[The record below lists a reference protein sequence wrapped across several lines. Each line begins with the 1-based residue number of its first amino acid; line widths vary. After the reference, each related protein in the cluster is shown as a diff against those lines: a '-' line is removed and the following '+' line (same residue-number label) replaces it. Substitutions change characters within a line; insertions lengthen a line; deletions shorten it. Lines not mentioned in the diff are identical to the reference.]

1 MSKANSG
8 ISRAEKR
15 KKLVVRIIAS
25 VLAFLMIA
33 GMAYTTIFYLVT
45 AVSAESDIETSMIET
60 SSLKDSGDVLIRVGL
75 MYESNLTTGF
85 QTTTDEGFILGIQ
98 EPDGRC
104 EFEEIWELHETKIS
118 CTADEN
124 LSKTYMTYLIA
135 EDEDETV
142 IGGYHIQVDADHLDR
157 DEVEDLISDT
167 RRKVNRLGLY
177 IIPSYI
183 YTGYALRIGAFATYE
198 EAEDYLED
206 VEDIYDDEIVSI
218 VSPARSCVSVL
229 CPDTD
234 EILFEYD
241 CGRKTELGIAAMEND
256 DGNTYLKTP
265 AGNVYDGVFCFS
277 RYNNGETD
285 GVQLVNIVP
294 LESYIA
300 GVLPYEIS
308 SSWPV
313 ETQKAFAV
321 TVRSYTLTHLNRH
334 GDYHFDICNN
344 THCQT
349 YKGAGDINKRV
360 MDAVLDTEGMVLT
373 YDDSI
378 VNAYY
383 ASSMGGVTV
392 SAKDAWGQDIPYLQ
406 AMETPWENYMAHNNG
421 FWMAE
426 VSPDEL
432 AERLIRMGYTQ
443 IEGDIEE
450 IEITEFGEDST
461 YVTELTIID
470 EYGNELVIEKADN
483 VRVALSNWLKSAN
496 FVVGRGEVDYTEHV
510 VISEQEDEEEYED
523 FVSYDDL
530 AEDYGLDYGY
540 INLGGTYVLTADG
553 YEKIN
558 KKDVGSTDILTAEGL
573 HTHQKKDVFVMSHQN
588 AAAFLGEEYLKY
600 ATYEEEAK
608 EIEHNVTIDT
618 DKSTSEVLYKT
629 AYADDEDNF
638 IFVGKGWGHGVGMSQ
653 YGARD
658 MASLGYSAEEIL
670 AAYFRDTEIMHYEDT
685 DNFN

>member
-157 DEVEDLISDT
+157 EEVEDLISDT

-265 AGNVYDGVFCFS
+265 AGKVYDGVFCFS

-443 IEGDIEE
+443 IEGDIEK

-553 YEKIN
+553 YEKID

>member
-1 MSKANSG
+1 MSKDNHG
-8 ISRAEKR
+8 ISRAEKK
-15 KKLVVRIIAS
+15 KKLMVRIVAS

-45 AVSAESDIETSMIET
+45 AVSAESNVETTMIET

-75 MYESNLTTGF
+75 MYGSNLTTGF
-85 QTTTDEGFILGIQ
+85 QTTTEEGFILGIQ
-98 EPDGRC
+98 EPDGDC
-104 EFEEIWELHETKIS
+104 EFEEIWELDETKIS
-118 CTADEN
+118 CTADDN

-135 EDEDETV
+135 EDEEETV

-198 EAEDYLED
+198 EAEEYLED
-206 VEDIYDDEIVSI
+206 VEDIYEDEHVSI

-241 CGRKTELGIAAMEND
+241 CGRETELGIAAMEND
-256 DGNTYLKTP
+256 DGNTYLMTP
-265 AGNVYDGVFCFS
+265 AENVYDGVFCFS
-277 RYNNGETD
+277 RYDNGETD

-294 LESYIA
+294 LEAYVA
-300 GVLPYEIS
+300 GVLPYETS
-308 SSWPV
+308 NSWPI

-334 GDYHFDICNN
+334 SDYNFDICNN

-349 YKGAGDINKRV
+349 YKGAGQINERV
-360 MDAVLDTEGMVLT
+360 MDAVLDTEGMVMT

-421 FWMAE
+421 FWMVE
-426 VSPDEL
+426 VEPDEL
-432 AERLIRMGYTQ
+432 AERLNRAGYEE
-443 IEGDIEE
+443 IEGDVEE
-450 IEITEFGEDST
+450 IEITGFGENST
-461 YVTELTIID
+461 YVTELTITD
-470 EYGNELVIEKADN
+470 EYGNELVIENADS
-483 VRVALSNWLKSAN
+483 VRIALSNWLKSAN
-496 FVVGRGEVDYTEHV
+496 FVVGRGEVEYTEHV
-510 VISEQEDEEEYED
+510 VVNDYEDEEEYED

-530 AEDYGLDYGY
+530 AEDYGMDYGY
-540 INLGGTYVLTADG
+540 INLGGSYVLTSDG
-553 YEKIN
+553 FEEIDEE
-558 KKDVGSTDILTAEGL
+558 DVGNTAILTSEGL
-573 HTHQKKDVFVMSHQN
+573 HTHQKKDIFVMSHQN
-588 AAAFLGEEYLKY
+588 AAAFLGDEYLKY
-600 ATYEEEAK
+600 VTYEEEEEK
-608 EIEHNVTIDT
+608 TEHNVTIDT
-618 DKSTSEVLYKT
+618 DKSTSEVLYKV

-658 MASLGYSAEEIL
+658 MAGLGYSAEEIL
-670 AAYFRDTEIMHYEDT
+670 AAYFKDTEIMHYEDS

>member
-265 AGNVYDGVFCFS
+265 AGKVYDGVFCFS

-321 TVRSYTLTHLNRH
+321 TARSYTLTHLNRH

-553 YEKIN
+553 YEKID

>member
-1 MSKANSG
+1 
-8 ISRAEKR
+8 
-15 KKLVVRIIAS
+15 
-25 VLAFLMIA
+25 MIA

>member
-265 AGNVYDGVFCFS
+265 AGKVYDGVFCFS

-553 YEKIN
+553 YEKID

>member
-1 MSKANSG
+1 MN
-8 ISRAEKR
+8 RAEKR
-15 KKLVVRIIAS
+15 KKMTVRIIAS
-25 VLAFLMIA
+25 ILAFLMIA

-45 AVSAESDIETSMIET
+45 AVSAEAVTENAMIET
-60 SSLKDSGDVLIRVGL
+60 SSLKDSEDVLVRVGL
-75 MYESNLTTGF
+75 MYDTNLTTGF
-85 QTTTDEGFILGIQ
+85 QVTTEEGYILGIQ
-98 EPDGRC
+98 ESDGDC
-104 EFEEIWELHETKIS
+104 GFEEIWELDDTKIA
-118 CTADEN
+118 CTADDN
-124 LSKTYMTYLIA
+124 LSKTYMTFLIA
-135 EDEDETV
+135 EEEDETV

-167 RRKVNRLGLY
+167 RRQVNRLGLY

-183 YTGYALRIGAFATYE
+183 YTGYALRIGAFASYE
-198 EAEDYLED
+198 EAEEYLED
-206 VEDIYDDEIVSI
+206 VEDIYEDEYVSI
-218 VSPARSCVSVL
+218 VSPTKSCVSVL
-229 CPDTD
+229 NPDTD

-241 CGRKTELGIAAMEND
+241 CGRQTELGIAAMED
-256 DGNTYLKTP
+256 RTGNTYLKTP

-277 RYNNGETD
+277 RYNNGKVD
-285 GVQLVNIVP
+285 GVQLVNILP
-294 LESYIA
+294 LEAYIA

-308 SSWPV
+308 NSWPV

-334 GDYHFDICNN
+334 GDYNFDICNN

-373 YDDSI
+373 YDNSI

-406 AMETPWENYMAHNNG
+406 AMETPWENYMVHNNG
-421 FWMAE
+421 FWMVE
-426 VSPDEL
+426 VSPEEL

-450 IEITEFGEDST
+450 IEITELGENST

-496 FVVGRGEVDYTEHV
+496 FVVGRGEVEYTED
-510 VISEQEDEEEYED
+510 VIVSDYEEEEEYED
-523 FVSYDDL
+523 FISYGDL

-540 INLGGTYVLTADG
+540 INLAGSCVLTDDG
-553 YEKIN
+553 YEEI
-558 KKDVGSTDILTAEGL
+558 DEDDIGDTGILTSEGL
-573 HTHQKKDVFVMSHQN
+573 HTHKKKDIFVMSHQN
-588 AAAFLGEEYLKY
+588 ASAFLGDEYLKY
-600 ATYEEEAK
+600 ATYEEPEE
-608 EIEHNVTIDT
+608 EIVHNVTIDT
-618 DKSTSEVLYKT
+618 DRSTSEVLYKV

-658 MASLGYSAEEIL
+658 MAGLGYNAEEIL
-670 AAYFRDTEIMHYEDT
+670 IAYFNDTEIMHYEDT